1 MSGTIWIIGEVDD
14 GRLQRSSPG
23 VATLGRAF
31 AERAGH
37 DVVGI
42 IVGPAAEAA
51 AGELAAFLPRVLALS
66 VAADD
71 GRLDPSDGAAIV
83 AALVEDGPPGHI
95 VIPATPAGKTLAGAL
110 AARLQWGLLTNAV
123 DLTWTD
129 GLVVH
134 TVVFRTDLHV
144 RSAFTGEHGIVTVQ
158 PNVVRP
164 EALAAPG
171 IVEVVSVA
179 ASAMARTSAV
189 RRVELVRRAA
199 QPSVEGARVVV
210 SGGAGVGSAA
220 AWPIVG
226 DLADAL
232 HGAVGASRPP
242 VDAGWVPISQ
252 QVGQTGKSVRPDLYV
267 ALGISGEIQHRVGMR
282 TARTV
287 VAINLDPDAPI
298 RSFSDLFVIGDLHQ
312 IVPELAASIR
322 ARSGD

>member
-1 MSGTIWIIGEVDD
+1 VSATTWIIGEVEDD
-14 GRLQRSSPG
+14 RLQRSSPG
-23 VATLGRAF
+23 VATLGRAL

-37 DVVGI
+37 DAVGI
-42 IVGPAAEAA
+42 VVGPAAEAA
-51 AGELAAFLPRVLALS
+51 AGELAAYLPSVLALD
-66 VAADD
+66 VATPD
-71 GRLDPSDGAAIV
+71 GFLDPADAAAIV
-83 AALVEDGPPGHI
+83 AALVEERAPAHL
-95 VIPATPAGKTLAGAL
+95 VIPATPAGRTLAGAL

-123 DLTWTD
+123 DLEWVD
-129 GLVVH
+129 GPIVH

-144 RSAFTGEHGIVTVQ
+144 RSAFTGDHGIITVQ

-171 IVEVVSVA
+171 VVEVIAVA
-179 ASAMARTSAV
+179 HPPVATASRV
-189 RRVELVRRAA
+189 RRTDLVRRAA
-199 QPSVEGARVVV
+199 QPSVEGATVIVA
-210 SGGAGVGSAA
+210 GGAGIGSAE

-226 DLADAL
+226 ELADAL

-312 IVPELAASIR
+312 IVPELVASIR
-322 ARSGD
+322 ARPGG